1 MPAKAGIHLRACC
14 KAKENLDSG
23 PGSSPGQVLRRND
36 GRKGRLPVDKFTTHR
51 LKTNGRSVANGNSR
65 TMISRWFKAV
75 DLSAMSLQ
83 LHRQVISIAMIIG
96 AGHGM
101 GCQSTDPFLENKK
114 FARYFS
120 QVR

>member
-1 MPAKAGIHLRACC
+1 
-14 KAKENLDSG
+14 
-23 PGSSPGQVLRRND
+23 
-36 GRKGRLPVDKFTTHR
+36 
-51 LKTNGRSVANGNSR
+51 
-65 TMISRWFKAV
+65 MISRWFKAV

-96 AGHGM
+96 PGHGM